1 MAISYPLTP
10 PSVFTAAKM
19 SIPMIRRRAGV
30 ARSPFTGQQTVYEW
44 SAEYWVADITTPVML
59 RETGGATLEA
69 FLNSLHGPVGTFLW
83 GPPYATTRRGTAN
96 ATGVTVNGASQT
108 GRALNVTGLGGA
120 LTILQGT
127 FFQLGTGASTHL
139 HQVVADATSAAD
151 GTATLTIEPA
161 LRASPANGDSVIFN
175 SPQALWRLV
184 QLPTPTMTGQGGN
197 GNLYESFTI
206 SIEEAL

>member
-19 SIPMIRRRAGV
+19 SVPMIKRRAGIS
-30 ARSPFTGQQTVYEW
+30 RSPFTGQQMVYEW
-44 SAEYWVADITTPVML
+44 SAEYWAADITTPVML
-59 RETGGATLEA
+59 RETGGAQLEA

-83 GPPYATTRRGTAN
+83 GPPYAITRRGTAN

-108 GRALNVTGLGGA
+108 GRALAVTGLGA
-120 LTILQGT
+120 SLTILQGT
-127 FFQLGTGASTHL
+127 FLQLGSGASTHL
-139 HQVVADATSAAD
+139 HQVVADVTAASD

-161 LRASPANGDSVIFN
+161 LRISPASGDSVVFN
-175 SPQALWRLV
+175 SPQALWRLASTPV
-184 QLPTPTMTGQGGN
+184 PTMTGQGGN
-197 GNLYESFTI
+197 GNLYESFSI